1 MGIILP
7 KDRIISASRFS
18 IEVFNRFNIQEER
31 KKPKKGKKKIK
42 PNG

>member
-18 IEVFNRFNIQEER
+18 IEVFNRSHIQEEQN
-31 KKPKKGKKKIK
+31 KPKNGKKKIK